1 MKALYNIRVS
11 ETSRN
16 TAAKSEGKP
25 RIGGASDLWVRL
37 IIGREVLREVGKK
50 HC

>member
-1 MKALYNIRVS
+1 MKALYNIRIS

-16 TAAKSEGKP
+16 NAPKSEGKP
-25 RIGGASDLWVRL
+25 RIGGASDPWVRL
-37 IIGREVLREVGKK
+37 IIGREVLWDVGKR